1 MKFILLW
8 FLAILPSLVYGK
20 ISFENKEI
28 EITAAAD
35 QEKVTFVFPFKN
47 EGSTPVTIID
57 VNLTCSCLS
66 AKTDKEIYSSG
77 EKGQLKAIFAIGSFT
92 GIQRKSMTMISQQ
105 EGKEKTRDALL
116 AILTIPDV
124 ITIEP
129 ELIKWKVNED
139 PSEKVF
145 YMKVP
150 HADPIKIQNVTCSR
164 DGFKFSWKELKVGR
178 EYEIR
183 VKPLSTASPM
193 LGMIKIDTDSKIKK
207 HQRKLAFFSIARSR
221 SRR

>member
-1 MKFILLW
+1 MKFILLLL
-8 FLAILPSLVYGK
+8 LAILPTLAFGK

-47 EGSTPVTIID
+47 EGSTAIKIID

-66 AKTDKEIYSSG
+66 AKTDKEVYSSG
-77 EKGQLKAIFAIGSFT
+77 EKGQLEAIFSIGSFT

-150 HADPIKIQNVTCSR
+150 HACLLYTSPSPR
-164 DGFKFSWKELKVGR
+164 DS
-178 EYEIR
+178 
-183 VKPLSTASPM
+183 
-193 LGMIKIDTDSKIKK
+193 
-207 HQRKLAFFSIARSR
+207 
-221 SRR
+221 

>member
-8 FLAILPSLVYGK
+8 FLAILPSLAYGK

-77 EKGQLKAIFAIGSFT
+77 EKGQLKAIFSIGSFT
-92 GIQRKSMTMISQQ
+92 GIQRKS
-105 EGKEKTRDALL
+105 
-116 AILTIPDV
+116 
-124 ITIEP
+124 
-129 ELIKWKVNED
+129 
-139 PSEKVF
+139 
-145 YMKVP
+145 
-150 HADPIKIQNVTCSR
+150 
-164 DGFKFSWKELKVGR
+164 
-178 EYEIR
+178 
-183 VKPLSTASPM
+183 
-193 LGMIKIDTDSKIKK
+193 
-207 HQRKLAFFSIARSR
+207 
-221 SRR
+221 